1 MTTQVISS
9 TKLPESPGP
18 STSGSHFDTDM
29 TSSLIFVAGI
39 LSENSK
45 PLDTKMNSFRSSRER
60 DERLNRPN
68 NSANTP
74 QFTENGR
81 DTPWRR
87 PSVHNQAGPKAAGNA
102 PLAVSNDGYT
112 PITFIRP
119 GPAFIMPEQLDSA
132 YGYAIQRAN
141 GTHSGGYAPAP
152 NADPSASRS
161 RGFDH
166 SSAASCFVSQTRFST
181 RSGLESGEFSY
192 PIFSVS
198 TYTDLSSLKVVSKLP
213 NFSSNDPRNYQGHAR
228 DSGDQMQQF
237 AIDNILASNS
247 PTRGLASGDMVPHT
261 SMTGAPARREK
272 IYCDKWVHEGTCA
285 FTQVGCKYKHEMPT
299 DKATQLSL
307 GLSHGFPNWYRRA
320 NGLNPSPP
328 TTTVPIIGA
337 GRTTASWRRQ
347 DTGSMPGVPTPQE
360 NAGFGG
366 QLGKFSKCLD
376 VVPEANIQCR
386 SSFGPIGPPTHPGG
400 HRRLTTPSQQREYNQ
415 FMLLPDHGNGEM
427 DHDLIG
433 YSGANSNN
441 SDGQGNQHR

>member
-9 TKLPESPGP
+9 SKLPESPGP
-18 STSGSHFDTDM
+18 STFGSHFDTDM

-45 PLDTKMNSFRSSRER
+45 PLDTKMDSFRSSRER
-60 DERLNRPN
+60 EERLNRPN

-74 QFTENGR
+74 QFIENGR

-87 PSVHNQAGPKAAGNA
+87 PSIHNQAGSKAAGNA

-141 GTHSGGYAPAP
+141 GIYTRLIPADMLP
-152 NADPSASRS
+152 HLTQIPQHQGPEGLIILPQPRASS
-161 RGFDH
+161 PKPD
-166 SSAASCFVSQTRFST
+166 SPPDLVSN
-181 RSGLESGEFSY
+181 L
-192 PIFSVS
+192 I
-198 TYTDLSSLKVVSKLP
+198 VSKLP

-247 PTRGLASGDMVPHT
+247 PARGLAPGDMVSNA
-261 SMTGAPARREK
+261 SMTVAPARREK

-307 GLSHGFPNWYRRA
+307 GLSHGFPNWYRRV

-360 NAGFGG
+360 NAGFG
-366 QLGKFSKCLD
+366 D
-376 VVPEANIQCR
+376 PR

-433 YSGANSNN
+433 YSGANSNS